1 MKKTYIT
8 PEFEL
13 LKVYTESMILGYSE
27 NKVGTAIVHD
37 TTSGINIEQLEIGK
51 DDQEVDGDLAKRH
64 TRWEW

>member
-13 LKVYTESMILGYSE
+13 LNVYTESMILGASE
-27 NKVGTAIVHD
+27 NKVGKAIVHD
-37 TTSGINIEQLEIGK
+37 TTSGLNIEQVGIGE
-51 DDQEVDGDLAKRH
+51 DDQEVDDNLAKRH